1 MKTFTSQKKK
11 LMARRLHQYW
21 QFRDKNSRNILRDIW
36 DFFGILIYVYIYI
49 YIRLFI
55 YLYVY
60 YTISSRTLVGKHCSN
75 GGLRRHGR
83 RSIESDKSVKVL
95 RAADYKLSRME

>member
-1 MKTFTSQKKK
+1 MIFFLLPDYPSIYENVYKPEKKK

-49 YIRLFI
+49 YVYLFI
-55 YLYVY
+55 CMFIIRFLAEPWLENTALMV
-60 YTISSRTLVGKHCSN
+60 
-75 GGLRRHGR
+75 
-83 RSIESDKSVKVL
+83 D
-95 RAADYKLSRME
+95 